1 MQPRTFSLNANI
13 DFTSTKPAFN
23 EAFIRISE
31 TYDDFNKPLINDIF
45 RQLGFL
51 TTKDGAPPAL
61 GIFTHNFCNE
71 WTEREWI
78 NDSTPA
84 VFEHIKINMKPK
96 ISALYDDQKLEQVT
110 EDATKYAGKKSQFFK
125 TFSQALGRRLE
136 ALGDKYTLADWST
149 IGVRERQMIQYDFFS
164 PRNFA
169 GLAH

>member
-1 MQPRTFSLNANI
+1 MQSGVISKALIEALDAARTFSLNANV

-23 EAFIRISE
+23 EAFTRISD
-31 TYDDFNKPLINDIF
+31 TYDDFTKPLINDIF

-84 VFEHIKINMKPK
+84 VFEHIKIIVHMEFH
-96 ISALYDDQKLEQVT
+96 LVFKL
-110 EDATKYAGKKSQFFK
+110 
-125 TFSQALGRRLE
+125 LL
-136 ALGDKYTLADWST
+136 
-149 IGVRERQMIQYDFFS
+149 
-164 PRNFA
+164 
-169 GLAH
+169 